1 MYSKVLF
8 MQSEFSAAKDVHEIR
23 QMMERSSKFISLS
36 GLSGIAAGI
45 CALVGAYFGWQ
56 VIDGSSP
63 RMNEII
69 NDYEVHNSAVSLNQ
83 FMGSKLMQI
92 AMLTLVAAFISA
104 FIFTFLKSRK
114 TGQPIWGLTSRRL
127 LFAVL
132 LPMVAGGIYLMAQIH
147 YGHFGLI
154 APGSL
159 IFYGL
164 GLVGGSRYT
173 VGEIRYLGYLQILLG
188 VVSSW
193 YPGYGIYFWAMGFGV
208 CHIAYGIIM
217 WIKYDLKRGHAESD

>member
-1 MYSKVLF
+1 
-8 MQSEFSAAKDVHEIR
+8 MQSEFSAAKDVQEIR

-45 CALVGAYFGWQ
+45 CALIGAYFGWR
-56 VIDGSSP
+56 VIDDSP
-63 RMNEII
+63 SRISGLEY
-69 NDYEVHNSAVSLNQ
+69 DYQFQEGAVTLNQ
-83 FMGSKLMQI
+83 FMGSKLLQI
-92 AMLTLVAAFISA
+92 AFLTFIAAFITA

-114 TGQPIWGLTSRRL
+114 TGQPIWGVTSRRL
-127 LFAVL
+127 LTAVL
-132 LPMVAGGIYLMAQIH
+132 IPMVAGGIYLLAQIH

-164 GLVGGSRYT
+164 GLIGGSRYT